1 MTLSLSRSPSLS
13 LPRPPSHIPPLLLL
27 FLSGSE
33 LLHLES
39 LNEYICLWNRA
50 RIKANEFP
58 WQQHK
63 LGIDLRQTG
72 LFIYSVYFGFNW
84 FHLIT
89 INVLLMFWTHPTHT
103 HTHTNAHT
111 HTHVHTHTLHTRSAQ
126 SSPGH
131 DVLWTNSTVHG
142 VCVTTTGFRRVYA
155 CVPQPSVRFKSQPLA
170 KPKWKQVVE
179 ESCRV

>member
-1 MTLSLSRSPSLS
+1 MSTYASGTVPALKQTSFHGNSINLELICDKQDSSFILFISVLIGFIWLPSMFYWCFG
-13 LPRPPSHIPPLLLL
+13 HIP
-27 FLSGSE
+27 
-33 LLHLES
+33 HT
-39 LNEYICLWNRA
+39 R
-50 RIKANEFP
+50 
-58 WQQHK
+58 
-63 LGIDLRQTG
+63 
-72 LFIYSVYFGFNW
+72 
-84 FHLIT
+84 
-89 INVLLMFWTHPTHT
+89 THT
-103 HTHTNAHT
+103 QTHT

-179 ESCRV
+179 ESCRVWWRLALCDL